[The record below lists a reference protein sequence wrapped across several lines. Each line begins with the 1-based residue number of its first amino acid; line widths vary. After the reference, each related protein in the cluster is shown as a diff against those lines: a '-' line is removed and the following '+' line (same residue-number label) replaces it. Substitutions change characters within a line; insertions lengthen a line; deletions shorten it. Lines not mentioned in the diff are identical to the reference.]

1 MCEFYINKD
10 NTLMCNKFSEEIK
23 ILENV
28 LKFNINV
35 TYLGIIEVVCI
46 TFDGFI
52 KYCKFNKK
60 WSIQTLYKLKSHNNN
75 IDEVNLF
82 SKGNKL
88 HIFFYVL

>member
-1 MCEFYINKD
+1 MNSNKSYIFKNIYGNMCEFYINKD

-52 KYCKFNKK
+52 KYCKFNKNGL
-60 WSIQTLYKLKSHNNN
+60 SKLFIN
-75 IDEVNLF
+75 
-82 SKGNKL
+82 
-88 HIFFYVL
+88 